1 MTAYY
6 AYPLADALRQEIHTV
21 FANLDNPN
29 AGPQY
34 ELYAK
39 ASNGVADNIIQVLLL
54 GLVDALKDNGHGEG
68 AGLLHSLAGVIKGTV
83 HVLIRQMVGKSSNAE
98 LKEYARYLH
107 DRTMVINGQEV
118 FAFPLPEDLYQ
129 RFEQAFADIHAGN
142 GEAHR
147 EALRHL
153 MNDFVD
159 IAISYYF
166 DEFTSKFKLGFILRK
181 ANDIG
186 RATLIKACHATM
198 NNLFPKLSQHELKLF
213 ADYFQSKM
221 MRGPVAGSP
230 GDRQVA

>member
-6 AYPLADALRQEIHTV
+6 AFRLSDALRKDIHTI
-21 FANLDNPN
+21 FTALDNPS

-34 ELYAK
+34 EGYAK
-39 ASNGVADNIIQVLLL
+39 ASNAVADSIIQVLLL
-54 GLVDALKDNGHGEG
+54 DLVDALSDHGHGEG

-83 HVLIRQMVGKSSNAE
+83 HVLIRQMIGKSPNAE

-107 DRTMVINGQEV
+107 DRTLLIDGQEL

-147 EALRHL
+147 EQLRHL
-153 MNDFVD
+153 MNEFVD
-159 IAISYYF
+159 LAISYYF

-186 RATLIKACHATM
+186 RATLVKACHATM

-221 MRGPVAGSP
+221 MHAPAGVSP
-230 GDRQVA
+230 GDQKVA